1 MKNNLTEED
10 LHQLVIAKMKEP
22 GLTISDI
29 YVSLSQIHPKPNSL
43 FWILVFIWIA
53 ILPFLLFAKSL
64 PWFCL
69 LLILQLILSVVI
81 ICVQSKHD
89 ISPVP
94 SSLMTGIATLVA
106 YVVLEYS
113 NVGGDKSI
121 KELINDLLSLL

>member
-10 LHQLVIAKMKEP
+10 LHQLVIAKVKEP

-29 YVSLSQIHPKPNSL
+29 YVSLSKIHPKPKYL
-43 FWILVFIWIA
+43 FSILVIIWI
-53 ILPFLLFAKSL
+53 IILLFILFVNSVHC
-64 PWFCL
+64 FGF
-69 LLILQLILSVVI
+69 LLILQLVLSIVI
-81 ICVQSKHD
+81 ICLQSKHD

-94 SSLMTGIATLVA
+94 TYIMTGIAIIVA

-121 KELINDLLSLL
+121 TELINDLLSLL